1 MPAIPLHTPHLAG
14 SWPVVRSAFPS
25 QPRQWHHGATG
36 LAGGGP
42 AARYR
47 GTVRVHAL
55 QSIAQVL
62 LVHDRVPPIDGLG
75 LVAGDLHGDGPR
87 NPGMLNVPDG
97 GSPQIVEEA
106 ARHLRLL
113 ARPTPRA
120 AGLLDALT
128 PAWNTWATRAYIAPP
143 PDRQGE
149 SLHTRPGKPWDC
161 HRPRRARGVARVALW
176 YCPDTRPSREAPRA
190 RLPRVDD
197 DPSTCSSAYTFSGA
211 DGHGANAG
219 GSNPDRGDGRRPRT
233 QRASLHLF
241 DRRAQ
246 SSSVLRSF
254 ALNHNSG
261 SVDPFDAWSFSFLLE
276 QRA

>member
-1 MPAIPLHTPHLAG
+1 VAKLDIRGGLKIRYVARRMRVRLPPPAPTTTTTYTAPRHACHTLHT
-14 SWPVVRSAFPS
+14 
-25 QPRQWHHGATG
+25 HHGATG

-120 AGLLDALT
+120 AELLDALT
-128 PAWNTWATRAYIAPP
+128 PAWNTWATRASIARPRR
-143 PDRQGE
+143 DRQGE
-149 SLHTRPGKPWDC
+149 LRHMRPGKPWDC

-176 YCPDTRPSREAPRA
+176 CCPRHPA
-190 RLPRVDD
+190 LPG
-197 DPSTCSSAYTFSGA
+197 GA
-211 DGHGANAG
+211 EGAVAEG
-219 GSNPDRGDGRRPRT
+219 
-233 QRASLHLF
+233 
-241 DRRAQ
+241 
-246 SSSVLRSF
+246 
-254 ALNHNSG
+254 
-261 SVDPFDAWSFSFLLE
+261 
-276 QRA
+276 